1 MVNSAMTQTGET
13 RAHGGDLDRAIAR
26 HGGSRADWLDL
37 STGINARP
45 WPVAAAVREMP
56 DAIWQA
62 LPDQSQQARLLDA
75 ARRAY
80 GVHPANAI
88 VAAPGTQS
96 LIQLLP
102 RLAEGQVMTVR
113 HPSYNEHRGVFAD
126 AGWTI
131 VSGPSERASKSDAA
145 VIVNPNNPDG
155 LVLASGDLLDR
166 ARQVGTLIVDEAF
179 ADMTPAIS
187 LCGHALPEN
196 VVVLRSF
203 GKFFGLAGLR
213 LGFAIGAPAV
223 IDRFSSMLGPWAVSG
238 PAQYLG
244 ARALNDAGW
253 IMSMK
258 QTLHGDCAAMRK
270 ILNGNGLTDLMGTD
284 LFQTAR
290 TARAQA
296 IHESLA
302 SAHVWTRVFDTWPDH
317 IRFGI
322 PGTDAGFDRLN
333 AALQKVSR

>member
-1 MVNSAMTQTGET
+1 MVNSAMILTGET

-26 HGGSRADWLDL
+26 HGGCRADWLDL

-45 WPVAAAVREMP
+45 WPVAPAAGEMP

-62 LPDQSQQARLLDA
+62 LPDQSQQVRLLDA

-102 RLAEGQVMTVR
+102 RLAKGQLMAVR

-126 AGWTI
+126 AGWSI
-131 VSGPSERASKSDAA
+131 VSGPSTQADNADAA

-155 LVLASGDLLDR
+155 LVCTPADLLAR

-179 ADMTPAIS
+179 ADMTPEIS
-187 LCGHALPEN
+187 LCPHALPEN

-213 LGFAIGAPAV
+213 LGFAVGAPAMM
-223 IDRFSSMLGPWAVSG
+223 DRVSSMLGPWAVSG
-238 PAQYLG
+238 PAQHLG
-244 ARALNDAGW
+244 ALALDDTGW
-253 IMSMK
+253 ISSMK
-258 QTLHGDCAAMRK
+258 QTLHDDCAQVRK

-290 TARAQA
+290 TPGART

-302 SAHVWTRVFDTWPDH
+302 SAHIWTRVFDTWPDH

-322 PGTDAGFDRLN
+322 PGTDAGFDRLD
-333 AALQKVSR
+333 AALRKVSR

>member
-1 MVNSAMTQTGET
+1 MVNSAMTLTGET

-26 HGGSRADWLDL
+26 HGGRRADWLDL

-45 WPVAAAVREMP
+45 WPVGAAVKGMP

-62 LPDQSQQARLLDA
+62 LPDQRLQTRLLDA
-75 ARRAY
+75 ARRSY
-80 GVHPANAI
+80 GVHPANTI

-102 RLAEGQVMTVR
+102 RLAEGQVMAVR

-126 AGWTI
+126 AGWSI
-131 VSGPSERASKSDAA
+131 VSGTSGMPDRPDAV

-155 LVLASGDLLDR
+155 LVWTPADLLER

-187 LCGHALPEN
+187 LCPHVLPEN

-213 LGFAIGAPAV
+213 LGFAVGAPAM
-223 IDRFSSMLGPWAVSG
+223 IDRVSSMLGPWAISG

-244 ARALNDAGW
+244 ARALDDASW
-253 IMSMK
+253 ISSMK
-258 QTLHGDCAAMRK
+258 QTLSDDCATVRK
-270 ILNGNGLTDLMGTD
+270 ILDDNRLNDLMGTD

-290 TARAQA
+290 TPGAKV

-302 SAHVWTRVFDTWPDH
+302 SAHIWTRVFDTWPDH

-322 PGTDAGFDRLN
+322 PGTDAGFDRLD
-333 AALQKVSR
+333 AALRKVAR